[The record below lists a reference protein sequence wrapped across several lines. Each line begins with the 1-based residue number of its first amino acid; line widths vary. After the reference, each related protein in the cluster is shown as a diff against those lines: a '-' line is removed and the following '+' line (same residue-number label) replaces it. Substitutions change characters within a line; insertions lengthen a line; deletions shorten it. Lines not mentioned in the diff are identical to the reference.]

1 MTILVAMTLRADRL
15 RGPVSDARRTTALAL
30 LGAGLLCAAWL
41 VHDLGDL
48 TRHRGDYVA
57 LSGAMVILCGLA
69 GALLW
74 SSARRADVVIVLV
87 VAIAARAL
95 LAFDTPSLSNDSY
108 RFVWD
113 GRVQAAGINPY
124 RYAPRDRRLRALRD
138 FPIFTRVNRPH
149 VRTLY
154 PPTNEVA
161 FLAIHESVGESL
173 TGLKLV
179 FIALE
184 GVTVALLLMLLAR
197 TGSSPGRVAL
207 YAWHP
212 LAVVETASSGHPD
225 QLLLVFTLAAVLLWG
240 ARRRLGAGA
249 ALGVA
254 ALTKFV
260 PLVLAP
266 WMFRRLGAR
275 FAAAVVATVVLLYVP
290 YAGAG
295 TSALGSVR
303 EFARESYGAG
313 PHRWLVGVGTGD
325 TLASVL
331 LAGALAGFVLAAA
344 IRPPRDL
351 TEACRDTALLLGG
364 TLLAAH
370 DVLPWYLLWALP
382 FLCVVPVPG
391 LLWVAGTVSVYY
403 LVYRIYGPAGYQR
416 HSALGNDAA
425 SAIVWA
431 PAVLLLA
438 GGAIRSMVPRAPAAA
453 RARVSAPARA
463 EPAAPAPGRSARP

>member
-1 MTILVAMTLRADRL
+1 
-15 RGPVSDARRTTALAL
+15 VSDTRRTTALAL
-30 LGAGLLCAAWL
+30 LGAALLCAVWV

-48 TRHRGDYVA
+48 TQHRGDYVA
-57 LSGAMVILCGLA
+57 LSGALVTVCGLA

-74 SSARRADVVIVLV
+74 RKARRVDVVIVLV

-95 LAFDTPSLSNDSY
+95 LAFDTPSLSNDAY

-124 RYAPRDRRLRALRD
+124 RYAPRDGRLRPLRD

-149 VRTLY
+149 IRTLY

-225 QLLLVFTLAAVLLWG
+225 QLLLVFTLAAVLMWG
-240 ARRRLGAGA
+240 ARRRLGAGV

-275 FAAAVVATVVLLYVP
+275 FAAALGATVVLLYLP

-295 TSALGSVR
+295 TWALGSIS
-303 EFARESYGAG
+303 EFATESYGAG
-313 PHRWLVGVGTGD
+313 PHLWLVDLGVGD
-325 TLASVL
+325 ALATAL
-331 LAGALAGFVLAAA
+331 LGGALAGYALAAA

-351 TEACRDTALLLGG
+351 TQACRYTALLLGG
-364 TLLAAH
+364 ALLAAH
-370 DVLPWYLLWALP
+370 DVQPWYLLWILP
-382 FLCVVPVPG
+382 FLCVVPIPA

-403 LVYRIYGPAGYQR
+403 LVYRIYGPMGYVR
-416 HSALGNDAA
+416 HSALGSGAA

-438 GGAIRSMVPRAPAAA
+438 GGAIRSRFPRAPAEA
-453 RARVSAPARA
+453 RARVPAPAR
-463 EPAAPAPGRSARP
+463 ETVPARSAGP

>member
-1 MTILVAMTLRADRL
+1 MTPR
-15 RGPVSDARRTTALAL
+15 SDLRRTAALAL
-30 LGAGLLCAAWL
+30 LAAALLCAVWV
-41 VHDLGDL
+41 VHDLGALD
-48 TRHRGDYVA
+48 RHRSAYVA
-57 LSGAMVILCGLA
+57 LSGAMVIVCGLA
-69 GALLW
+69 ALLLW
-74 SSARRADVVIVLV
+74 RRARRVDVAIVLAVAV
-87 VAIAARAL
+87 VARAL

-124 RYAPRDRRLRALRD
+124 RYAPADRRLRPLRD
-138 FPIFTRVNRPH
+138 FPIFTRVNRPYT
-149 VRTLY
+149 RTLY

-179 FIALE
+179 FLALE

-212 LAVVETASSGHPD
+212 LAVVETAASGHPD

-240 ARRRLGAGA
+240 ERRRLGAGV

-254 ALTKFV
+254 VLTKVV

-266 WMFRRLGAR
+266 WMLRRLGAR
-275 FAAAVVATVVLLYVP
+275 FAAALGATVVLLYLP

-295 TSALGSVR
+295 TSALGSVS

-313 PHRWLVGVGTGD
+313 PHRWLVGLGVGD
-325 TLASVL
+325 TLATVVL
-331 LAGALAGFVLAAA
+331 GGALAGFALVAA
-344 IRPPRDL
+344 IRPPCDL
-351 TEACRDTALLLGG
+351 AQACRYTALLLGG
-364 TLLAAH
+364 ALLAAH
-370 DVLPWYLLWALP
+370 DVQPWYLLWVLP
-382 FLCVVPVPG
+382 FLCVVPVPA

-431 PAVLLLA
+431 PAVVLLA
-438 GGAIRSMVPRAPAAA
+438 GGAIRSRFPRAPAAA
-453 RARVSAPARA
+453 RARAPAPARK
-463 EPAAPAPGRSARP
+463 EPAAPARSAAP